1 MQHKMTIQKKTSN
14 GVKKNFKVGFTFS
27 KKFSNLISS
36 DQQAAKAKRGS
47 DR

>member
-1 MQHKMTIQKKTSN
+1 MQHKMTIQKKN
-14 GVKKNFKVGFTFS
+14 FKWGKKNFKVGFTFS